1 MSTASLAT
9 RPAAPA
15 PADQGRAGFAGALA
29 SEWTKIR
36 SVRSTVWI
44 LLILIVATAG
54 INILGGYSWAHNA
67 QQNGTPP
74 PGVTLP
80 IQRIVLDTKDLQVG
94 VFFGQLI
101 AIVLGGLGIASEYST
116 GMIRTTLSVQP
127 RRGTVFF
134 AKLLV
139 LTVVSLV
146 VGEIISFGSYII
158 TNSLIETFGIQYS
171 LSNTDTLV
179 GILGGGLYLAG
190 CALLAFGIGA
200 LFRNTATAIAI
211 PVALLL
217 VVDILV
223 HAALPT
229 NWQDH
234 VARYVPMEAGPQ
246 ILATQHTPGMDLS
259 AWHGFGVFMI
269 YVVLALAGGFWSFTK
284 RDA

>member
-9 RPAAPA
+9 RPAVLP
-15 PADQGRAGFAGALA
+15 PEQGRAGLPGALA

-44 LLILIVATAG
+44 LLILIIATAG
-54 INILGGYSWAHNA
+54 INVLSGYAWAHNA
-67 QQNGTPP
+67 QQNLTAPPGADFRPP
-74 PGVTLP
+74 P
-80 IQRIVLDTKDLQVG
+80 IVLDTKNLQIG
-94 VFFGQLI
+94 IFFGQLI

-127 RRGTVFF
+127 RRGTVFL

-139 LTVVSLV
+139 LTGVSLV
-146 VGEIISFGSYII
+146 IGEVISFGSFFL
-158 TNSLIETFGIQYS
+158 TNSLIHTFGIHFS
-171 LSNTDTLV
+171 LSNSDTLV
-179 GILGGGLYLAG
+179 GVIGGGLYLTG
-190 CALLAFGIGA
+190 CALLAFGVGA
-200 LFRNTATAIAI
+200 LFRNTATAIAV

-223 HAALPT
+223 HAALPESL
-229 NWQDH
+229 QQH
-234 VARYVPMEAGPQ
+234 VTPYVPMEAGPQ
-246 ILATQHTPGMDLS
+246 ILSNVHQPGTDLT

-269 YVVLALAGGFWSFTK
+269 YVVISLAAGFWAFTE